1 MQNLLFLLHGA
12 FLLVFGVVLSAAFA
26 DVHFSKRNVFVFL
39 GFCLF
44 SGLLQ
49 TAVRLLWNGDLVWTV
64 YPLVT
69 HLPLVLLLW
78 LGFRKK
84 AVTVL
89 MAVFTAYLCCQ
100 PCMWLGLIAFS
111 LSGSQL
117 VQYLVHWVALA
128 VVAVAILKLF
138 APYLAL
144 IYSKDLRSA
153 LVFGI
158 IPTAYYLFD
167 YSMAV
172 YTNLWETGNRV
183 VLEFLPYLLCMTFFL
198 FCLVYY
204 KEYEQK
210 ADAQRKEQMISIAVQ
225 QQAKEVE
232 IIKRSEQELRLMR
245 HDMRM
250 LLSTIALSVEEN
262 DRETA
267 LKLIHNNIEK
277 VNATTLKR
285 YCSSPIIN
293 YVLGDYAARFEQKG
307 VAFDYVVELES
318 LQIDETMFSSI
329 LSNALDNAL
338 NAQQELL
345 PDQRRVEL
353 MLKNHGGKLLLS
365 VRNPVKEVP
374 VFADGM
380 PVADRKGHGYGTQS
394 IRYLAERMGGKCRF
408 SMEGKIFV
416 MQVVI

>member
-1 MQNLLFLLHGA
+1 MNDSMQNMLFLLHGA

-26 DVHFSKRNVFVFL
+26 DIRFSKTNLFILL

-49 TAVRLLWNGDLVWTV
+49 TSVHLLWNSELIWTV
-64 YPLVT
+64 YPLIA
-69 HLPLVLLLW
+69 HLPLVVLLW
-78 LGFRKK
+78 RVFRRKIVV
-84 AVTVL
+84 AL
-89 MAVFTAYLCCQ
+89 MSVFTAYLCCQ

-111 LSGSQL
+111 LSNSEL
-117 VQYLVHWVALA
+117 VQYLVHWVTLAALS
-128 VVAVAILKLF
+128 VVILRVF
-138 APYLAL
+138 APYLAQ
-144 IYSKDLRSA
+144 IYRKDLRSA

-158 IPTAYYLFD
+158 IPTAYYFFD

-172 YTNLWETGNRV
+172 YTNLWMTGNRV
-183 VLEFLPYLLCMTFFL
+183 VLEFLPFLLCVTFFL

-210 ADAQRKEQMISIAVQ
+210 ADAQRKEQMISISVQ

-267 LKLIHNNIEK
+267 LKLIHNNIDK
-277 VNATTLKR
+277 VNATALRRFCT
-285 YCSSPIIN
+285 SPMVN
-293 YVLGDYAARFEQKG
+293 YVLGDYAARFEQEG
-307 VAFDYVVELES
+307 VAFDYAVEFEG
-318 LQIDETMFSSI
+318 LQIDETMFCSI

-338 NAQQELL
+338 NAQRELL
-345 PDQRRVEL
+345 PEQKKVEL
-353 MLKNHGGKLLLS
+353 MLKNLGGKLLLS
-365 VRNPVKEVP
+365 VRNQVKQVP
-374 VFADGM
+374 
-380 PVADRKGHGYGTQS
+380 
-394 IRYLAERMGGKCRF
+394 L
-408 SMEGKIFV
+408 
-416 MQVVI
+416 